1 MNRTTAIVCGV
12 VAASTIGCTQT
23 PTPDLP
29 ATESSNPQPQTIVLT
44 QVGCQLIETE
54 AKNYQYRPT
63 QAEDCRRI
71 NAETISTRQRSFK
84 PLELPAGDYIFQ
96 VTNRDVPYE
105 VGFYLRGTGVGFA
118 TLPKVSGGGLTP
130 GTTKEYRVML
140 APGQY
145 AVSCPLNPTPDYPLV
160 VR

>member
-12 VAASTIGCTQT
+12 VAVSAIGCTQT
-23 PTPDLP
+23 ARLDSPTI
-29 ATESSNPQPQTIVLT
+29 ESSNPQAQTIVLT
-44 QVGCQLIETE
+44 QVGCQFIETE
-54 AKNYQYRPT
+54 AQNYQHRPT

-84 PLELPAGDYIFQ
+84 PLELPAGEYIFQ

-118 TLPKVSGGGLTP
+118 TLPKTSGGGLTP
-130 GTTKEYRVML
+130 GTTKEYRVTL
-140 APGQY
+140 EPGQY